1 MKVLIADDEAD
12 IRDLLAEFLTLRGFE
27 ILEAA
32 NGLETLLQVKRHI
45 PDAVLLDL
53 RMPRLGGIDALKR
66 IRSFNAAIN
75 VIVITAEADSQLHD
89 QALAGGARAV
99 LPKPVDL
106 SAVLDALAGDVTPT
120 MAAKPAAVPA
130 TPTAVP
136 ATPTAVPAT
145 PTAVPATAV
154 SAPAASGPVPRVLVV
169 DDEPEIRDMLSEFLA
184 LHKYRVTT
192 AADGASAVRL
202 LAQTAPAVILL
213 DIDMPGLSGV
223 DALPTLKALSPA
235 TAVIM
240 VSGTA
245 DLEVAKRAL
254 AAGAFD
260 YATKPVDLSRLLET
274 IETAVATT
282 TLSL

>member
-1 MKVLIADDEAD
+1 MKVLIADDEPD
-12 IRDLLAEFLTLRGFE
+12 IRELLAEFLALRGFE
-27 ILEAA
+27 LLEAA

-45 PDAVLLDL
+45 PDAILLDL

-66 IRSFNAAIN
+66 IRSFNAAIK
-75 VIVITAEADSQLHD
+75 VIVITAEADQQLHE

-99 LPKPVDL
+99 LLKPVDL
-106 SAVLDALAGDVTPT
+106 SAVLGALQGEVTT
-120 MAAKPAAVPA
+120 VPA
-130 TPTAVP
+130 SP
-136 ATPTAVPAT
+136 
-145 PTAVPATAV
+145 AV
-154 SAPAASGPVPRVLVV
+154 SAPAAVSTPAAVSAPAAASASAPRVLVV
-169 DDEPEIRDMLSEFLA
+169 DDEPEIRDMLCEFLS
-184 LHKYRVTT
+184 LHDYRVMT
-192 AADGASAVRL
+192 AENGASAVRL
-202 LAQTAPAVILL
+202 LAETAPAVILL

-223 DALPTLKALSPA
+223 DALPALKALSPA

-240 VSGTA
+240 VSGTS

-260 YATKPVDLSRLLET
+260 YATKPVDLSRLLES

>member
-1 MKVLIADDEAD
+1 MKVLIADDEPD
-12 IRDLLAEFLTLRGFE
+12 IRELLAEFLALRGFE
-27 ILEAA
+27 LLEAA

-45 PDAVLLDL
+45 PDAILLDL

-66 IRSFNAAIN
+66 IRSFNAAIK
-75 VIVITAEADSQLHD
+75 VIVITAEADQQLHE

-99 LPKPVDL
+99 LLKPVDL
-106 SAVLDALAGDVTPT
+106 SAVLGALEGEVTT
-120 MAAKPAAVPA
+120 VPA
-130 TPTAVP
+130 SPAVSVP
-136 ATPTAVPAT
+136 A
-145 PTAVPATAV
+145 AV
-154 SAPAASGPVPRVLVV
+154 SAPAAASASAPRVLVV
-169 DDEPEIRDMLSEFLA
+169 DDEPEIRDMLCEFLS
-184 LHKYRVTT
+184 LHDYRVMT
-192 AADGASAVRL
+192 AENGASAVRL
-202 LAQTAPAVILL
+202 LAETAPAVILL

-223 DALPTLKALSPA
+223 DALPALKALSPA

-240 VSGTA
+240 VSGTS

-260 YATKPVDLSRLLET
+260 YATKPVDLSRLLES